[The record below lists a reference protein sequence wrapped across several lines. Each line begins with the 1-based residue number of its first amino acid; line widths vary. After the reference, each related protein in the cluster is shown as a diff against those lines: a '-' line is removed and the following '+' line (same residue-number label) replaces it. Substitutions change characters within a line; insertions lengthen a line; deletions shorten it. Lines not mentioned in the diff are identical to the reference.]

1 MGTHK
6 ELLESCTAYQAIF
19 DSQIGEEWS
28 REPDSGIKSMPSDR
42 LRLKQM
48 KNQTSGGQQAKHR
61 AGKAGADCEQKHD

>member
-28 REPDSGIKSMPSDR
+28 REPDSGIKEHAV
-42 LRLKQM
+42 KQM